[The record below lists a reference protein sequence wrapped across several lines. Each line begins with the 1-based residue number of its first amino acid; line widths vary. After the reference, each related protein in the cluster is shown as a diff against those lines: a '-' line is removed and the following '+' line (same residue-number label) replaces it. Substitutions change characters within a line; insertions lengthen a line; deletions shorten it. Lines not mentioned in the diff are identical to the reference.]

1 MYNSYLGQQQQQQQQ
16 QQPPNPQG
24 FQSPYQLPQQ
34 TGYQPPYQ
42 PQQQQQLQQQPT
54 GQFPLQ
60 QTFLQNQATGYA
72 NIGRAPSLVPG
83 QYGVP
88 PIPAIPTQYA
98 AQQTQQQQPMAM
110 QPTGFATPYGSF
122 SGPSSSPMQLPTQS
136 PAATGH
142 SRKTSTAAGTS
153 TRIPNG
159 ITTWEIPDSDDFCS
173 PAHVPYDAGPDQV

>member
-16 QQPPNPQG
+16 QQPLNPQG

-42 PQQQQQLQQQPT
+42 PQQQQLQQQPT
-54 GQFPLQ
+54 GQFPAQ
-60 QTFLQNQATGYA
+60 QAFLQNQATGYA
-72 NIGRAPSLVPG
+72 SIGRAPSLVPG

-88 PIPAIPTQYA
+88 PVPAIPSQYA
-98 AQQTQQQQPMAM
+98 PQQAQQQPMAM
-110 QPTGFATPYGSF
+110 QPTGFQTPYGSF
-122 SGPSSSPMQLPTQS
+122 SGPSSSPMQQPAQS
-136 PAATGH
+136 PTATGH

-159 ITTWEIPDSDDFCS
+159 NKLARLVILTLCVS